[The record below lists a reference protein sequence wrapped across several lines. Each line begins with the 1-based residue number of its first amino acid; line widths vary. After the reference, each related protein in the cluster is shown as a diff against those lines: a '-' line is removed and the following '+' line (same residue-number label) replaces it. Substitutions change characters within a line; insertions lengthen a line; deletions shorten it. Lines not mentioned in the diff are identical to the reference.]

1 MSWFLVTMDEG
12 IIDRAKTKRSLMA
25 RNGFIKSKREGN
37 SAYLVSADASD
48 GIGQSYYIIEDCNM
62 IKNGFEWALAEIEPQ
77 ESEG

>member
-1 MSWFLVTMDEG
+1 MSWNLVTMDEG

-25 RNGFIKSKREGN
+25 RNGFTKSEREGK
-37 SAYLVSADASD
+37 SAYLVSTDASD

-62 IKNGFEWALAEIEPQ
+62 VVNGFGWALG